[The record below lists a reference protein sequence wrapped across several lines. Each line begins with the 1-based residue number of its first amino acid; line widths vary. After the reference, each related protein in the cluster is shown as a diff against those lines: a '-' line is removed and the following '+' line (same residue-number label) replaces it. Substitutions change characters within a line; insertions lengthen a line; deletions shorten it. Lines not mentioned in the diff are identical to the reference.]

1 MKKAFTTLW
10 GFLKLGLYD
19 NPLSV
24 ARSRAVLCIVG
35 IGVLYVGLAASLMD
49 VTVFSSSVFDDS
61 GQAKHIIQ
69 NRNRADIYDR
79 NNQLLAK
86 NLSVVSLVADP
97 ASLLDVDEA
106 IEKTLTVFPD
116 LDKARLQKLLNRK
129 KSRYAMVKHGIT
141 PKQQAAINNLG
152 IPGFYFEPYLR
163 RIYPQGNL
171 FSHVLGFVG
180 NNSEGLQ
187 GLERTFDNMKG
198 GAVSLSLDA
207 RAQFI
212 MYEELHKSIRKHRAL
227 GGSGIIM
234 NAKTRE
240 ILAMVSLPDFNP
252 HSNPNEIVR
261 ATMFNRATQ
270 GIYEFGSSLKVFNSA
285 LSLQSGKSL
294 TQDIYDAT
302 EPLPVGGGFTVT
314 DYHAQKRPLNIA
326 EVFIHSSNIG
336 SALMAWESGG
346 ESQKQFFKDLGLLNR
361 INTEYPEIVT
371 PQYPKRWK
379 KIAVATMSY
388 GHGIS
393 ISPLHLVNAVATV
406 IGDGKHKDPQF
417 VLQEGRAANDGQAIL
432 NSQTILQM
440 RGLFR
445 LNVLQGSGSS
455 ANIPGYRVGGKTG
468 TAEKLNDDRT
478 GYDKDKLISNFVAAF
493 PIEEP
498 EYVIF
503 VMLDEPKANGVVRPT
518 GGAVA
523 APVVGQ
529 VIRRLAPAL
538 GMLPQIQKEK
548 LQDERLYLPLLQL
561 HHRAPKPKPEA

>member
-1 MKKAFTTLW
+1 MKKTFAAIW
-10 GFLKLGLYD
+10 EFLKLGLYD

-24 ARSRAVLCIVG
+24 ARSRAVLCIIG
-35 IGVLYVGLAASLMD
+35 ISVLYVGLAASLAD
-49 VTVFSSSVFDDS
+49 VTIFSSSVFDN
-61 GQAKHIIQ
+61 GNQEKRIIQ
-69 NRNRADIYDR
+69 NRNRVDIYDR
-79 NNQLLAK
+79 NNQVLAK
-86 NLSVVSLVADP
+86 NLSVVSLIADP
-97 ASLLDVDEA
+97 KLLLDVDDA
-106 IEKTLTVFPD
+106 IAKSLSVFPD
-116 LDKARLQKLLNRK
+116 LDVERLRKLLNRK
-129 KSRYAMVKHGIT
+129 ESRYAMVKHGIT
-141 PKQQAAINNLG
+141 PKQQAAINKLG

-187 GLERTFDNMKG
+187 GLERTFDDMQG
-198 GAVSLSLDA
+198 GSVSLSLDA

-212 MYEELHKSIRKHRAL
+212 MYEELHKSIRKHRAI

-240 ILAMVSLPDFNP
+240 VLAMVSLPDFNP
-252 HSNPNEIVR
+252 HSDPNEIVKS
-261 ATMFNRATQ
+261 TMFNRATQ

-285 LSLQSGKSL
+285 LSLQAGKSL

-314 DYHAQKRPLNIA
+314 DYHAEKRPLNIA

-336 SALMAWESGG
+336 SVLMAWESGA
-346 ESQKQFFKDLGLLNR
+346 ESQKQFFKDLGLLNKM
-361 INTEYPEIVT
+361 NTQYPEIGK
-371 PQYPKRWK
+371 PQYPKQWK

-406 IGDGKHKDPQF
+406 IGDGRHKDVHF
-417 VLQEGRAANDGQAIL
+417 TLQEQGAANDGQVIL
-432 NSQTILQM
+432 NAQTILQM

-445 LNVLQGSGSS
+445 LNVLQGSGGG
-455 ANIPGYRVGGKTG
+455 ANIAGYRVGGKTG
-468 TAEKLNDDRT
+468 TAEKLNDERT
-478 GYDKDKLISNFVAAF
+478 AYDKDKLISNFVAAF

-503 VMLDEPKANGVVRPT
+503 VMLDEPKANGALRPT
-518 GGAVA
+518 GGVVA

-561 HHRAPKPKPEA
+561 NNRAPKPKPEA